1 LKGAPLLTILDRYIL
16 RQIAVPLL
24 ASLVIGLL
32 MLLAERLIRIME
44 ITLGKKNSFG
54 VVFELMTYLMPHYLG
69 TAVPAALF
77 LGLLFAFN
85 KLSKASEIDA
95 MMATGTGLH
104 RLARPVMFLAV
115 LFCLASLVIFGW
127 LQPLT
132 RYAYRSVMFD
142 VASVDAF
149 YLAEEGV
156 FMQSGTRTFILDKL
170 DRKTNSFQKIFIFD
184 AKKTGAVET
193 LTAKEGA
200 LVAVAGQLRPVLHL
214 VDGHRLSHLQ
224 WPDPSSQS
232 TAGTA
237 EFAVSD
243 TPLGGVVKKAFRP
256 RGDDE
261 RELTIIELYTKMNA
275 PPPGSTPGAMRAEL
289 HRRMVNILAMLIL
302 PFLAIPFAVGRVR
315 SPSAYRIAA
324 ALILLVVFHEIV
336 EQGAVAAKA
345 GNLSPWLTVW
355 SPLAVLTIIAGW
367 NFYRHSFRIAG
378 EGFDSWL
385 ADMHDAIKK
394 PFVSL
399 FRRVMPKAAE

>member
-1 LKGAPLLTILDRYIL
+1 MLTILDRYIL
-16 RQIAVPLL
+16 RTIAVPLA

-32 MLLAERLIRIME
+32 MLLAERMIHIME

-54 VVFELMTYLMPHYLG
+54 VVFELMAYLMPHYLG
-69 TAVPAALF
+69 TAVPFALF

-85 KLSKASEIDA
+85 KLSKSSEIDA
-95 MMATGTGLH
+95 MLATGTGLH
-104 RLARPVMFLAV
+104 RLARPVVLLAV
-115 LFCLASLVIFGW
+115 GFCLASLAIFGW

-132 RYAYRSVMFD
+132 RYAYRSVMND

-170 DRKTNSFQKIFIFD
+170 DRQNNSFKKIFIFD
-184 AKKTGAVET
+184 NKKSGGVET
-193 LTAKEGA
+193 LTATDGA
-200 LVAVAGQLRPVLHL
+200 LVAVPGQARPVLHL
-214 VDGHRLSHLQ
+214 VDGHRLSHDT
-224 WPDPSSQS
+224 WPTSTASS

-243 TPLGGVVKKAFRP
+243 TPLGGIAKKLFRP

-261 RELTIIELYTKMNA
+261 REMTIYEIYNQMET
-275 PPPGSTPGAMRAEL
+275 PPSGTTASAMRAEF
-289 HRRMVNILAMLIL
+289 HRRMVNILAMLVL
-302 PFLAIPFAVGRVR
+302 PFIAIPFAVGRAR

-345 GNLSPWLTVW
+345 GKLSPWFTTW
-355 SPLAVLTIIAGW
+355 TPLALLTIFALW
-367 NFYRHSFRIAG
+367 NFHRAAFHIRG
-378 EGFDSWL
+378 ENFDTWL
-385 ADMHDAIKK
+385 ASIHDA
-394 PFVSL
+394 VTSA
-399 FRRVMPKAAE
+399 FRRVFRKFLPKAAQ

>member
-1 LKGAPLLTILDRYIL
+1 VLTIIDRYIL
-16 RQIAVPLL
+16 RQIAVPLV

-54 VVFELMTYLMPHYLG
+54 VVFELMAYLMPHYLG

-85 KLSKASEIDA
+85 KLSKSSEIDA
-95 MMATGTGLH
+95 MLATGTGLH
-104 RLARPVMFLAV
+104 RLARPVILLAIG
-115 LFCLASLVIFGW
+115 FCLASLVIFGW

-156 FMQSGTRTFILDKL
+156 FMQSGTRTFMLDKL
-170 DRKTNSFQKIFIFD
+170 DRNNNSFKKIFIFD
-184 AKKTGAVET
+184 NKKSGGVET
-193 LTAKEGA
+193 LTATDGA
-200 LVAVAGQLRPVLHL
+200 LVSVPGQNRPVLHL
-214 VDGHRLSHLQ
+214 VDGHRLSQ
-224 WPDPSSQS
+224 DVWPSNTTFS

-243 TPLGGVVKKAFRP
+243 TPLGGVAKQIFRP

-261 RELTIIELYTKMNA
+261 RELTITELYTQMDT
-275 PPPGSTPGAMRAEL
+275 PPVGSSVNAMRAEF
-289 HRRMVNILAMLIL
+289 HRRMVNILSMLIL
-302 PFLAIPFAVGRVR
+302 PFLAIPFAVGRAR

-324 ALILLVVFHEIV
+324 ALVLLVVFHEIV
-336 EQGAVAAKA
+336 EQGAVAARA
-345 GNLSPWLTVW
+345 GKLSPWLTIW
-355 SPLAVLTIIAGW
+355 SPLAMLAVFALW
-367 NFYRHSFRIAG
+367 NFYRASFHIRRD
-378 EGFDSWL
+378 GFDTWVGPV
-385 ADMHDAIKK
+385 HDAIK
-394 PFVSL
+394 SSTTRL
-399 FRRVMPKAAE
+399 FRKVLPKAAP

>member
-1 LKGAPLLTILDRYIL
+1 MLTILDRYIL
-16 RQIAVPLL
+16 RQIAVPLVS
-24 ASLVIGLL
+24 SLVIGLL
-32 MLLAERLIRIME
+32 MLLAERLIHIME

-54 VVFELMTYLMPHYLG
+54 VVFELMAYLMPHYLG

-85 KLSKASEIDA
+85 KLSKSSEIDA
-95 MMATGTGLH
+95 MLATGTGLH
-104 RLARPVMFLAV
+104 RLARPVMLLAV
-115 LFCLASLVIFGW
+115 LFCLASLAIFGW

-142 VASVDAF
+142 VSSIDAF

-170 DRKTNSFQKIFIFD
+170 DRQNNSFQKIFIFD
-184 AKKTGAVET
+184 NKKSGGIET

-200 LVAVAGQLRPVLHL
+200 LVSVPGQYRPVLHL
-214 VDGHRLSHLQ
+214 VDGHRLSQ
-224 WPDPSSQS
+224 EKWPRFPQ
-232 TAGTA
+232 TETGGTA

-243 TPLGGVVKKAFRP
+243 TPLGGVAKKAFRP

-261 RELTIIELYTKMNA
+261 RELTIIELYQQMDT
-275 PPPGSTPGAMRAEL
+275 PPVGSSVGSMRAEF

-302 PFLAIPFAVGRVR
+302 PFLAIPFAVGRAR

-324 ALILLVVFHEIV
+324 ALILLVAFHEIV

-345 GNLSPWLTVW
+345 GKLSPWFTVW
-355 SPLAVLTIIAGW
+355 SPLAVLTVFALW
-367 NFYRHSFRIAG
+367 NFYRASFTIRREGLDNWLGPIHEAMKSLVMRIVRKILPRTAQ
-378 EGFDSWL
+378 
-385 ADMHDAIKK
+385 
-394 PFVSL
+394 
-399 FRRVMPKAAE
+399 

>member
-1 LKGAPLLTILDRYIL
+1 VLTILDRYIL
-16 RQIAVPLL
+16 RQISVPLVS
-24 ASLVIGLL
+24 SLVIGLL

-54 VVFELMTYLMPHYLG
+54 VVFELMAYLMPHYLG

-77 LGLLFAFN
+77 LGLLFSFN
-85 KLSKASEIDA
+85 KLSKSSEIDA
-95 MMATGTGLH
+95 MLATGTGLH
-104 RLARPVMFLAV
+104 RLTRPVMLLAIA
-115 LFCLASLVIFGW
+115 FCLASLAIFGW

-142 VASVDAF
+142 VSSVDAF

-170 DRKTNSFQKIFIFD
+170 DRQNNRFQKIFIFD
-184 AKKTGAVET
+184 NKKSGEVET
-193 LTAKEGA
+193 LTAKNGA
-200 LVAVAGQLRPVLHL
+200 LVSVPGQFRPVLHL
-214 VDGHRLSHLQ
+214 VDGHRLSHEA
-224 WPDPSSQS
+224 WPNYASAATGS
-232 TAGTA
+232 TA

-243 TPLGGVVKKAFRP
+243 TPLGGVAKKAFRP

-261 RELTIIELYTKMNA
+261 REMTIVELYQKMDT
-275 PPPGSTPGAMRAEL
+275 PPERSSVASMRAEF

-302 PFLAIPFAVGRVR
+302 PFLAIPFAVGRAR

-345 GNLSPWLTVW
+345 GSLSPWLTVW
-355 SPLAVLTIIAGW
+355 SPLAVLSVFALW
-367 NFYRHSFRIAG
+367 NFYRASFHIRG
-378 EGFDSWL
+378 EGFDKWL
-385 ADMHDAIKK
+385 IPIHDYVKSL
-394 PFVSL
+394 VSRL
-399 FRRVMPKAAE
+399 LHKIVPKAVP